1 MGDRK
6 YVSVVYS
13 LIFFVYSSSIGWFGS
28 GPGLAIASSCSVNGL
43 DGPGFAFGAFGP
55 CAATSRRRQRGQQH
69 TQRQTLH
76 GKGHSHAQTSA
87 PGIVLVSAAA

>member
-13 LIFFVYSSSIGWFGS
+13 LIFFVYSSSMGWFGS
-28 GPGLAIASSCSVNGL
+28 GPGLAIASSCSVI
-43 DGPGFAFGAFGP
+43 GFDRTSAWRL
-55 CAATSRRRQRGQQH
+55 AARLGGTTHYRQRGQQH

-76 GKGHSHAQTSA
+76 DKGHAS
-87 PGIVLVSAAA
+87 